1 MSASGV
7 LSPVLDG
14 VREVGRV
21 CVPCGA
27 AQHRVVGQCACG
39 RGMVETVVGAGRTA
53 PAELTADFYDWA
65 WPVLPLSDRSVVHG
79 PLDLR
84 TPLLDG
90 GFLRELVG
98 GPRVWLKDETALPT
112 GTTKDRA
119 AAVVYPYL
127 LDNGVTGIVLS
138 STGNTSTSFAA
149 FARYYPR
156 IEVHIFVGRDFAYRL
171 RGLGSPNVTVHVVNG
186 TFVQAG
192 IAGQQYAKAHG
203 LQWEAGFFNPA
214 RRDGLKTAF
223 LEAALELGEGPGMYV
238 QAISSAMGV
247 VGAAK
252 AAGELPLYGLPARRP
267 RLLCVQQSSCAPM
280 VTAWSSG
287 RERIDASDKVARPHG
302 LAKAILRGDPS
313 GAYPLVRNLVRGSDG
328 DFVSVTD
335 SQIRV
340 ARRLVFEH
348 TGRSVCEA
356 SSVAVAGYLTWAQ
369 ANRPDPEAAPVVINL
384 TGGDRNEI
392 RR

>member
-7 LSPVLDG
+7 LSPV
-14 VREVGRV
+14 REIGRV

-39 RGMVETVVGAGRTA
+39 RGMVETAIGAAGRA
-53 PAELTADFYDWA
+53 YGGVTADFYDWA

-90 GFLRELVG
+90 EFLRELAGG

-127 LDNGVTGIVLS
+127 VDNGIGGIVLS

-149 FARYYPR
+149 FAEFYPQL
-156 IEVHIFVGRDFAYRL
+156 EVHIFVGRDFAYRL

-192 IAGQQYAKAHG
+192 TAGQKHAREHG

-223 LEAALELGEGPGMYV
+223 LEAALELGEAPGVYV

-252 AAGELPLYGLPARRP
+252 AAGELPLFGIEARRP
-267 RLLCVQQSSCAPM
+267 KLLCVQQDSCAPM
-280 VTAWSSG
+280 VTAWRGG
-287 RERIDASDKVARPHG
+287 RERIAPGDKVARPHG

-313 GAYPLVRNLVRGSDG
+313 GAYPLVRNLVRNCDG
-328 DFVSVTD
+328 DFTSVANAE
-335 SQIRV
+335 IRA
-340 ARRLVFEH
+340 ARHLVFEH

-356 SSVAVAGYLTWAQ
+356 SAVAVAGYLGWARST
-369 ANRPDPEAAPVVINL
+369 RPGPDTGPVVINL